1 MAPDAGKLSA
11 RRDSAFGSG
20 ELPPSGSSS
29 SLFKAFEFCTKPQK
43 NPIGNCNYEIYY
55 SIK

>member
-11 RRDSAFGSG
+11 RRDSAFGNG
-20 ELPPSGSSS
+20 ELPPSGSSSS

-55 SIK
+55 M